1 MGCLERPRG
10 VRFAPARTRAVRDS
24 SAARRE
30 AVPPPG
36 LYNQTAPRSPDR
48 GAVAFLW
55 AFAVYVCG
63 SPNEHLTPKPT
74 PYRRFLAPGGGRGL
88 VEDCPG
94 LPALQCKAE
103 RRRPPR
109 GRAERSERPRGRFAC
124 TQLEK
129 KGPPYCFHP
138 SCHENA
144 RACHDLTKRQL
155 AGNLDLPMPTL
166 TSGGR

>member
-1 MGCLERPRG
+1 M
-10 VRFAPARTRAVRDS
+10 RFAPARTRAVRDS

-30 AVPPPG
+30 AVPPPRP
-36 LYNQTAPRSPDR
+36 LQSD
-48 GAVAFLW
+48 GARELPVAGTVAFLW
-55 AFAVYVCG
+55 AFAVDVCG

-74 PYRRFLAPGGGRGL
+74 PYRRFLALGGGRGL

-124 TQLEK
+124 AQVEK

-138 SCHENA
+138 S
-144 RACHDLTKRQL
+144 
-155 AGNLDLPMPTL
+155 
-166 TSGGR
+166 